1 LKTTEKLPFFC
12 KFTIVTKLIELL
24 ITLWYFVINNK
35 NNEKTKKL
43 ATIYSFGYRWNSQTI
58 PKEEARRGQ

>member
-1 LKTTEKLPFFC
+1 LLKE
-12 KFTIVTKLIELL
+12 
-24 ITLWYFVINNK
+24 LWYFVINNK
-35 NNEKTKKL
+35 NSVKTKEL

>member
-24 ITLWYFVINNK
+24 KELWYFVINNK
-35 NNEKTKKL
+35 NSVKTKEL
-43 ATIYSFGYRWNSQTI
+43 ATIYRFNYRWNSQTI

>member
-24 ITLWYFVINNK
+24 KELWYFVINNK
-35 NNEKTKKL
+35 NSDKTKEL
-43 ATIYSFGYRWNSQTI
+43 ATIYRFNYRWNNQTI
-58 PKEEARRGQ
+58 PMEEATRR